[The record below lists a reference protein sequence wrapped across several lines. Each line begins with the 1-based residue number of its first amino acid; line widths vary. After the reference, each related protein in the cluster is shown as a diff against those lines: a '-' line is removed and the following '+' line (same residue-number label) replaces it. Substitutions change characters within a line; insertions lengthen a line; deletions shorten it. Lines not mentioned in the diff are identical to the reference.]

1 MISLHANPI
10 NIDEDSSS
18 NWVNNN
24 SNTDTLVQNNRGEG
38 SHNADVDQGSAVPE
52 TPQKDTY
59 SSKGELIINRNRH
72 GPKVND
78 EPPLKMSRQILHQVD
93 DDLGIQEAECRA
105 VNELLAE
112 KIDHTY
118 FETSQIIL
126 N

>member
-24 SNTDTLVQNNRGEG
+24 GNTATLVQNNRDKR
-38 SHNADVDQGSAVPE
+38 SHNADVDQGSAVRE

-78 EPPLKMSRQILHQVD
+78 EPPLKMSR
-93 DDLGIQEAECRA
+93 
-105 VNELLAE
+105 
-112 KIDHTY
+112 
-118 FETSQIIL
+118 
-126 N
+126 